1 MSPESTVDDRKPGE
15 GETDDLI
22 TLLSSKIVGQPTAL
36 QAIIPSIQV
45 HRSGLAPEGRPVG
58 VFLLLGPTGTGK
70 TRTAEA
76 IADVLHGDPKQM
88 LRIDCGEFQG
98 DHEVAKL
105 IGAPPGYVGHGE
117 SKPRLTQGSLAEVK
131 SPTSDLSLVLF
142 DEIEKAAPSMIQLL
156 LGILD
161 RAKLRLGD
169 GNEVDFSSALI
180 LLTSNLGAREMLD
193 EIRPGLGFDA
203 SQDQK
208 PQELRDRLERIGVQ
222 AVRKYFSPEF
232 LNRVDAVVTYRPLDV
247 ASIVAIFDQH
257 VAELQDHVH
266 SRLGDRSFD
275 IEISPAARYFMIDKG
290 TSLEYGA
297 RELKRVIH
305 RNLTQPLA
313 ARVANGQIPPDSR
326 VYVELNEEGLDL
338 ELRCE
343 GGAEKPERKIKTI
356 LTVDD
361 NGDLLR
367 WMERALTREGFHVV
381 AARSVEEAA
390 RRAAAAPPD
399 VAVLDYMLPDGD
411 GAALAADLRR
421 DYPDMG
427 VVMVSG
433 TDLDEEDLVMCRR
446 HHSRLLRK
454 PFLADELIASI
465 RSISTRAYRAAASG
479 GVGPS

>member
-1 MSPESTVDDRKPGE
+1 MSPPEDANTKPGSE
-15 GETDDLI
+15 PEADDLI
-22 TLLSSKIVGQPTAL
+22 ALLSSKIVGQPSAL
-36 QAIIPSIQV
+36 KAIIPSIQL
-45 HRSGLAPEGRPVG
+45 HRSGLAPEDRPVG

-76 IADVLHGDPKQM
+76 IADVLHGDPHRM

-105 IGAPPGYVGHGE
+105 IGAPPGYVGHAE
-117 SKPRLTQGSLAEVK
+117 SKPRLTQGSLAEVT
-131 SPTSDLSLVLF
+131 SPTSDLALLLL

-169 GNEVDFSSALI
+169 GHEVDFSSTLI

-193 EIRPGLGFDA
+193 EIRPGMGFDT
-203 SQDQK
+203 SQGRR
-208 PQELRDRLERIGVQ
+208 PQEVREGLERIGVQ
-222 AVRKYFSPEF
+222 AVKKYFSPEF
-232 LNRVDAVVTYRPLDV
+232 LNRVDAIVTYRPLDV

-257 VAELQDHVH
+257 VVELQEHVH

-275 IEISPAARYFMIDKG
+275 IEITPAARFFMIDKG

-313 ARVANGQIPPDSR
+313 ARVANGEIPPESR
-326 VYVELNEEGLDL
+326 VFVELSEDGASLL
-338 ELRCE
+338 LRCE
-343 GGAEKPERKIKTI
+343 GGTDEPTQKTKTV

-361 NGDLLR
+361 NEDLLL
-367 WMERALTREGFHVV
+367 WMERALTREGFQVV

-390 RRAAAAPPD
+390 AKAAAIPPD

-411 GAALAADLRR
+411 GASLAADLRR
-421 DYPDMG
+421 DYPEMG

-433 TDLDEEDLVMCRR
+433 TDLEEEDLVMCRR
-446 HHSRLLRK
+446 HQGRLLRK
-454 PFLADELIASI
+454 PFLADELIAAI
-465 RSISTRAYRAAASG
+465 RSLSAKAFRASAG
-479 GVGPS
+479 G